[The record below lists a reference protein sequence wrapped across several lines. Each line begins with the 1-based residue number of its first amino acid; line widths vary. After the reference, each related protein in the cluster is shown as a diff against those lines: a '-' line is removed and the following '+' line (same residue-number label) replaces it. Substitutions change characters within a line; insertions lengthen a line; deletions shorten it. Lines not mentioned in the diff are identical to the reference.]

1 MRKIRL
7 KFTAIALMAIAITL
21 LSQESLAYY
30 STIGRATNV
39 VTSGNISFEI
49 HERTDQGNEFPEEGV
64 YIMPGDIVSKQ
75 VSIENICTHP
85 FYIRVKI
92 LYGVNSEVLASEDC
106 FELNINREDWIEHD
120 GWFYYNGIVNPGETT
135 PLIFS
140 EVEIVGEKVDNS
152 YLGKTLTL
160 TVSADAVQS
169 ENNPASEPWEASG
182 WPKEEEGM

>member
-1 MRKIRL
+1 MGKTKLRL
-7 KFTAIALMAIAITL
+7 ATIALMAIFITL
-21 LSQESLAYY
+21 FSQESHAYY

-49 HERTDQGNEFPEEGV
+49 HERTDQGTDFPEEGV

-75 VSIENICTHP
+75 VSIENICEHP

-92 LYGVNSEVLASEDC
+92 LYDVNSVELTSEDC
-106 FELNINREDWIEHD
+106 FKLNINRDDWIEHE
-120 GWFYYNGIVNPGETT
+120 GWFYFNGIVEPGETT
-135 PLIFS
+135 PLVFS

-160 TVSADAVQS
+160 TVAAHAVQS
-169 ENNPASEPWEASG
+169 EHNEVANPWEASG
-182 WPKEEEGM
+182 WPEE